1 MDQPPSTVEQDEHDR
16 LRRDRAL
23 AVATLQ
29 EIVAAHRA
37 LESEAESGREV
48 RRWDTAL
55 RQAEEA
61 LYDLTQRRA
70 GDGHP
75 VVYYYC
81 ELLGGHGGTHSVL
94 PHAIRF
100 IHAPTKGI
108 EPG

>member
-1 MDQPPSTVEQDEHDR
+1 MNQSPTTVEQDERDR
-16 LRRDRAL
+16 LTRDRAL
-23 AVATLQ
+23 AVTALQ

-37 LESEAESGREV
+37 LDSGVGSGREA

-75 VVYYYC
+75 IVYYYC
-81 ELLGGHGGTHSVL
+81 ELPGGHGGTHSVL
-94 PHAIRF
+94 PHTIR
-100 IHAPTKGI
+100 
-108 EPG
+108 